1 MPYILARTPRQYI
14 LFYAAYFPL
23 NKINRWFRLWAVKRP
38 KIVVI
43 VGPTASGKSAA
54 ALELAGLFEAEI
66 INADSMQVYRYLDI
80 GTAKPTQAERN
91 AVKHH
96 LIDILYPDEEFS
108 AALFREEAQRAIA
121 DIGTRGKRV
130 MVVGGTGLYIK
141 ALTSGLIRGGEADP
155 VIRKKLQAEAQ
166 AGGRERLYERLKEVD
181 PPTAERLHPH
191 DTYRIVRAL
200 EAYERT
206 GQPISALRGKHRF
219 KEGPYETLKIGL
231 GMEREELYRRIDERV
246 DAMIQQGLKEEVER
260 LLEMGY
266 APSLKAMQSL
276 GYKQMA
282 AYLQGEYNR
291 PEAIR
296 LIKRD
301 TRRYARR
308 QITWFKADPEIRW
321 IEYPRDRSVVREMI
335 EGFWRN

>member
-1 MPYILARTPRQYI
+1 MPFRAS
-14 LFYAAYFPL
+14 YFPL

-141 ALTSGLIRGGEADP
+141 ALTSGLISGGEADP
-155 VIRKKLQAEAQ
+155 VIRERLQAEAHV
-166 AGGRERLYERLKEVD
+166 GGRERLYQRLVGVD
-181 PPTAERLHPH
+181 SSTAAKLHPH
-191 DTYRIVRAL
+191 DTYRVIRAL

-206 GQPISALRGKHRF
+206 GRPISAIRGGHRF
-219 KEGPYETLKIGL
+219 QEESYQTLKIGL
-231 GMEREELYRRIDERV
+231 QIEREELYRRIDARV
-246 DAMIQQGLKEEVER
+246 DAMIQQGLEQEVRR

-266 APSLKAMQSL
+266 SPSLKAMQSL

-282 AYLQGEYNR
+282 AHLNGEYDL

-308 QITWFKADPEIRW
+308 QITWFKADPEIHW
-321 IEYPRDRSVVREMI
+321 IEYPRDRAVALRMI

>member
-1 MPYILARTPRQYI
+1 MD
-14 LFYAAYFPL
+14 
-23 NKINRWFRLWAVKRP
+23 RP

-43 VGPTASGKSAA
+43 AGPTAGGKSAA

-108 AALFREEAQRAIA
+108 AALYREAAQGAIA
-121 DIGTRGKRV
+121 DIQARGKRA

-141 ALTSGLIRGGEADP
+141 ALTAGLIRGGEVDP
-155 VIRKKLQAEAQ
+155 AIRSRLQAEAQ
-166 AGGRERLYERLKEVD
+166 AGGREQLYGRLKEAD
-181 PPTAERLHPH
+181 PATAAQLHPH
-191 DTYRIVRAL
+191 DTYRVVRAL
-200 EAYERT
+200 EVYERT
-206 GQPISALRGKHRF
+206 GQPISTLRKSHLF
-219 KEGPYETLKIGL
+219 KEGPYQTLKIGL
-231 GMEREELYRRIDERV
+231 QKERGELYDRIDQRV
-246 DAMIQQGLKEEVER
+246 DAMMEQGLTEEVAR
-260 LLEMGY
+260 ILEMGY
-266 APSLKAMQSL
+266 APSLKALQSL
-276 GYKQMA
+276 GYKQIIHH
-282 AYLQGEYNR
+282 LQGEYDLA
-291 PEAIR
+291 EAVR

-308 QITWFKADPEIRW
+308 QLTWFKGDSEIRW
-321 IEYPRDRSVVREMI
+321 IEYPRDRNVVKDMI